1 MFKLPVFLIVPP
13 LVLLPVVLSF
23 RRERTVEQYLLL
35 AAVTDARELGEA
47 ARALK
52 PQFAQVTMEHL

>member
-13 LVLLPVVLSF
+13 LVLLPVGLGF
-23 RRERTVEQYLLL
+23 RRVHAVEQYLLL
-35 AAVTDARELGEA
+35 AAVIDAQELGEA

-52 PQFAQVTMEHL
+52 TQFAQVTMEHL